1 MLILGAIKNGENL
14 INVPLFSIPFWIQ
27 IHNLPVGFMSQV
39 VGENLGNFI
48 GSFLE
53 YDDKSNSNFQ
63 RAFMRVKVMVETQL
77 NCSSNIGVWV
87 LIVIFVASWAMWMN
101 YVPKELPWWMIM
113 LAGTEDRNF
122 IFGDF
127 NNLLS
132 YDHKA
137 NLEIHS

>member
-87 LIVIFVASWAMWMN
+87 LIVIFVASWGMWMN
-101 YVPKELPWWMIM
+101 YVPKELSW
-113 LAGTEDRNF
+113 
-122 IFGDF
+122 
-127 NNLLS
+127 
-132 YDHKA
+132 
-137 NLEIHS
+137 